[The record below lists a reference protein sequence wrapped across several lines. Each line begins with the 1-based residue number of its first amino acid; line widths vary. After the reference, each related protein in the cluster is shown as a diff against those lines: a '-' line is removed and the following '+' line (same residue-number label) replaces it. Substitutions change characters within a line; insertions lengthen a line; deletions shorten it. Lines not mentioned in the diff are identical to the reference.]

1 MKIKFEDLDF
11 LKIVNKI
18 FLKLTKNFMVMPW
31 ILGCNCDVKASDEG
45 TFILLGEPVDKGCGH
60 GLVHIVFM

>member
-1 MKIKFEDLDF
+1 
-11 LKIVNKI
+11 
-18 FLKLTKNFMVMPW
+18 MVMPW